1 MASIDKLRA
10 SDGSG
15 NASVATVQSTRSG
28 GASTIVVDTVQGINT
43 NFYGT
48 MGTPHT
54 FTDPVTS
61 ETITVISEATA
72 VDFQGHVDGSN
83 LEIDVIAPGYTDNGS
98 AVGDIVIIRPTT
110 QWADEVADVLDVA
123 HNDNGTLKNDSIT
136 SETLFT
142 DNVDPVKRDD
152 EMTFDFVASGG
163 VWTGDSYGSNRNASM
178 TALVAYIN
186 GQRGTISAVTARTF
200 TASKDTYI
208 DVLNTAGVFTLVY
221 TEVANNAASPAL
233 AADSIR
239 LGIIVTGASNIANAG
254 SVNQGQET
262 KVLPIASS
270 LPYQVTDSL
279 GNLICPRD
287 SSRRLLGYRIL
298 TANQGSITTEAVITG
313 LNVPII
319 IPQSGRKIKITLS
332 GIKSNTNAST
342 DTIRVRETNLAGTQ
356 VGGTTSFTAAATAGE
371 TVNMSFVITP
381 SSTNINYVV
390 TMAVASGTL
399 TANSGMSLTIEL
411 V

>member
-10 SDGSG
+10 SDGTG
-15 NASVATVQSTRSG
+15 NASVATVQTTRSG
-28 GASTIVVDTVQGINT
+28 GASTIIVDTVQGINT
-43 NFYGT
+43 NFFAT

-72 VDFQGHVDGSN
+72 VDFVGHVDGSN
-83 LEIDVIAPGYTDNGS
+83 LEIDAIAPGYVDNGS
-98 AVGDIVIIRPTT
+98 AVGDIIIIRPTT
-110 QWADEVADVLDVA
+110 QWADEVADVLGVSL
-123 HNDNGTLKNDSIT
+123 NDDGTIKNDAIT
-136 SETLFT
+136 TENQFT

-163 VWTGDSYGSNRNASM
+163 VWTGDAYGSTRNASM

-186 GQRGTISAVTARTF
+186 GQRGTISAVTARSF

-208 DVLNTAGVFTLVY
+208 DILNTAGVFTLVY

-233 AADSIR
+233 AANSIR
-239 LGIIVTGASNIANAG
+239 LGIIVTGASNIA
-254 SVNQGQET
+254 SVASINQGQEN
-262 KVLPIASS
+262 KLLPIASS

-287 SSRRLLGYRIL
+287 ASRKLLGYRIL
-298 TANQGSITTEAVITG
+298 SANQGSVTTEAVITG

-319 IPQSGRKIKITLS
+319 VPTGRKIKITLS

-342 DTIRVRETNLAGTQ
+342 DTIRVRETNISGTQ
-356 VGGTTSFTAAATAGE
+356 VGGTTSFSAAATAGE
-371 TVNMSFVITP
+371 TVNMSFIITP

-399 TANSGMSLTIEL
+399 IANSGMSLTIEL
-411 V
+411 M

>member
-54 FTDPVTS
+54 FTDPITS

-83 LEIDVIAPGYTDNGS
+83 LEIDIIAPGYTDNGS

-110 QWADEVADVLDVA
+110 QWADEVADILDVS
-123 HNDNGTLKNDSIT
+123 HNDNGTIKNDAIT
-136 SETLFT
+136 TKDQFVDAL
-142 DNVDPVKRDD
+142 DPVQRLT
-152 EMTFDFVASGG
+152 ETTFDFVASGC
-163 VWTGDSYGSNRNASM
+163 VWTGDAYGSTRAASM
-178 TALVAYIN
+178 TAGVVYI
-186 GQRGTISAVTARTF
+186 GGVRVPVSSVTARLF
-200 TASKDTYI
+200 TASRDTYVDVGVDGVI
-208 DVLNTAGVFTLVY
+208 DYN
-221 TEVANNAASPAL
+221 EVTNNAASPAL
-233 AADSIR
+233 AANHIR
-239 LGIIVTGASNIANAG
+239 IGIIVTGASNIANVGA
-254 SVNQGQET
+254 VNQGQEN

-287 SSRRLLGYRIL
+287 PSRRLLGYRIL

-319 IPQSGRKIKITLS
+319 VPQSGRKIKITLS
-332 GIKSNTNAST
+332 GVKSNTNAST

-381 SSTNINYVV
+381 SSTTINYVV
-390 TMAVASGTL
+390 TMVVASGTL